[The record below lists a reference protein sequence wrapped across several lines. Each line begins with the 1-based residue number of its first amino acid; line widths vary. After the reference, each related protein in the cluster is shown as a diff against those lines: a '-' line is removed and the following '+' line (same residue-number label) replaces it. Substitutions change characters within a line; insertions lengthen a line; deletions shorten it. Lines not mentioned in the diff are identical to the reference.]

1 MSPLSDSLSLR
12 LRHTGLAMPDAMTRG
27 LIMQKACRNPGGPR
41 HLVGTRFQVCFT
53 PLTGVL
59 FTFPS
64 RYWYTI
70 GRPLV
75 FSLRRW
81 SSRIPTRFHVSRST
95 QVPEP
100 SLSLSNTGLSP
111 SLAELSCSLL
121 LVTRE
126 SVIPALQPRTDESAR
141 FGLFPVRSP
150 LLGES
155 MFLSFPAGT

>member
-1 MSPLSDSLSLR
+1 M
-12 LRHTGLAMPDAMTRG
+12 
-27 LIMQKACRNPGGPR
+27 
-41 HLVGTRFQVCFT
+41 
-53 PLTGVL
+53 
-59 FTFPS
+59 
-64 RYWYTI
+64 
-70 GRPLV
+70 
-75 FSLRRW
+75 
-81 SSRIPTRFHVSRST
+81 SRST

-155 MFLSFPAGT
+155 RLISLPAGTEMFHFPAYPPAEAGTDP